1 MDPAAGEP
9 ATADDDG
16 GALAA
21 VLAIADALEAA
32 PHNALLWWGIEPRLG
47 QAEADKV
54 VTRRLAEARA
64 AADAESAARSLFGG
78 DAVVTGAVT
87 LTTAAPWTVDQTALG
102 VSRGELTGWIQDT
115 ARVRDAARGL
125 DEALL
130 HGDLR
135 GVGEVAVTAGQTP
148 ATGRWVGQAFGGTL
162 GRDPVVSF
170 VALHDDQVPAT
181 GPLVG
186 IELDAWVEVV
196 PEKGGAGAIAA
207 NLASP
212 DSRAPNTVLLA
223 VPSDVQAPWT
233 QESLFSVVDEA
244 IELAECRLVDLD
256 ASRRVPG
263 VLPAIYVSE
272 YDDDVKWRDLLHQRV
287 DFPMR
292 YVTKGAL

>member
-1 MDPAAGEP
+1 MDAAAGEP
-9 ATADDDG
+9 VAADDDG

-21 VLAIADALEAA
+21 VLARADVLEAA
-32 PHNALLWWGIEPRLG
+32 AHDALVWWGIDPRLG
-47 QAEADKV
+47 QTEARAV

-64 AADAESAARSLFGG
+64 AGDAESAARSLFGG
-78 DAVVTGAVT
+78 DSVVTGAVD
-87 LTTAAPWTVDQTALG
+87 LTTAAPWTADQTALG
-102 VSRGELTGWIQDT
+102 VASGELTGWIQDT
-115 ARVRDAARGL
+115 ARVRDAAHAL

-130 HGDLR
+130 HGELR
-135 GVGEVAVTAGQTP
+135 GVGAVSRDRGPDPGCGTVGRPGVHRPSRPGPRGQLRRP
-148 ATGRWVGQAFGGTL
+148 PRRRGAA
-162 GRDPVVSF
+162 
-170 VALHDDQVPAT
+170 A

-196 PEKGGAGAIAA
+196 PEQGGAGAVAA

-212 DSRAPNTVLLA
+212 DSRAPNTILLA
-223 VPSDVQAPWT
+223 VPSDVEAPWT
-233 QESLFSVVDEA
+233 QEALFSVVDEA

-272 YDDDVKWRDLLHQRV
+272 YDDDVKWRDLLHQRL